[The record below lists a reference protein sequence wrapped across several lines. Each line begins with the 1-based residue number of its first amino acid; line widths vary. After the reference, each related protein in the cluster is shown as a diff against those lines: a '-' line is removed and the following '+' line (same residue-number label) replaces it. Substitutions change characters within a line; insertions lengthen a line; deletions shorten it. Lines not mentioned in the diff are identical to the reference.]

1 MPEKSDWYEILDVM
15 LLLGH
20 ILKDD
25 FKPDFVNTSVRFLA
39 FSDVFRGQKFT
50 AVVRNSGYYAASW
63 PHCRG

>member
-1 MPEKSDWYEILDVM
+1 M

-63 PHCRG
+63 PQCRE